1 MPTSIPHGRGVVVWG
16 SGVLQQTGRPP
27 IPRPTVPRSDS
38 LEPYGAGRIFLL
50 TVWEQLVGAH
60 FCRVTGSGVAPFK
73 KRNWGQSWNFSLIEK
88 KHDKNFK
95 RVQYEQK
102 RRKIKT
108 YYQNFDTPQA
118 TPVKLFRSI
127 GGNLYFLWGRLWRFS
142 IFDISVSPFITYFF
156 EENPF
161 FFLRDCYSIG
171 PLLIFSVRQWGK
183 SHQHSLKHSSQIQC
197 PGIVLHILRNLKYTV
212 RYSPENY

>member
-1 MPTSIPHGRGVVVWG
+1 MHNRFSEIEQIGPCIYWVFVLLWQLCVFNKIFWYSNSDSLDLGSLLFAMPTSIPHGRGVVVWG

-95 RVQYEQK
+95 RVPYEQK

-161 FFLRDCYSIG
+161 FFKR
-171 PLLIFSVRQWGK
+171 LL
-183 SHQHSLKHSSQIQC
+183 
-197 PGIVLHILRNLKYTV
+197 
-212 RYSPENY
+212 